1 MQKLDDLWKS
11 KFVELDDQF
20 HELPLTLIVV
30 VVDFDDRILQFG
42 DDILPDCLN
51 VEADL

>member
-1 MQKLDDLWKS
+1 VKIE
-11 KFVELDDQF
+11 FVELDDQF
-20 HELPLTLIVV
+20 HVLPLTLIVV
-30 VVDFDDRILQFG
+30 VVDFDYRILQFS